1 MSLRLTRAIVV
12 RETCRISAAIDKR
25 EATAGVD
32 KKIVGRRV
40 DVIEGITSDGVLQRC
55 AVPFAQDSADTRLL
69 DVPPGSFG
77 RATEGDSGVR
87 CISKGR

>member
-1 MSLRLTRAIVV
+1 MSRGHRQT
-12 RETCRISAAIDKR
+12 R
-25 EATAGVD
+25 EASVRVD
-32 KKIVGRRV
+32 KKIVGGGV
-40 DVIEGITSDGVLQRC
+40 GVIEGIASDGGLRRGVLR
-55 AVPFAQDSADTRLL
+55 FLAQDSADTRLL